1 MSYPR
6 ITETLALFMPP
17 ETTLSLQ
24 KWLTDNCVD
33 IADATMNRLP
43 NRLIS
48 RGEVTAFLRLMLTEL
63 RAAPENQLA
72 AIQFWAITEI
82 GYDAPAAGDW
92 RTILRILKQETVI
105 GLEETFTPSEAL
117 QHWRQLDDMFT
128 YAIIE
133 VTQLASDIDHAIML
147 EHVVN
152 LRRQTEKL
160 EETKSKFVMIAAH
173 ELKTPLTILEG
184 YAKMLVV
191 ETKEQPHLDV
201 YLKGL
206 QSGIRRMRE
215 LITDLLDISLLDL
228 RTMEVDYHQF
238 YLEKILLVVADSVN
252 PSFAERNVKLIL
264 KPFAIQ
270 KRIYGDSERL
280 MKAFTKVIMNALKY
294 TPDGGTVTVSSEL
307 QSAGEP
313 IAGSI
318 EYIDIQIKDTGI
330 GINPEDL
337 EMIFHKFNSTSDV
350 KLHSTSKTK
359 FKGDGPGLGLPIAK
373 GIIEAHGGRI
383 WAESPG
389 HDESNFPGCT
399 FHIELPLLYDK
410 P

>member
-1 MSYPR
+1 
-6 ITETLALFMPP
+6 MPP

-24 KWLTDNCVD
+24 KWLTDNCVA
-33 IADATMNRLP
+33 IAEATMYRLP

-48 RGEVTAFLRLMLTEL
+48 RGEVTAFLQLMLAQL
-63 RAAPENQLA
+63 RVAPENQLA

-92 RTILRILKQETVI
+92 RTILRVLKQETVS
-105 GLEETFTPSEAL
+105 GLEEAFPPSEAL

-147 EHVVN
+147 DHVVN

-191 ETKEQPHLDV
+191 ETQEQLHLDV

-238 YLEKILLVVADSVN
+238 YLEKILLVVADTVT
-252 PSFAERNVKLIL
+252 PHFAERNVQLIM
-264 KPFAIQ
+264 KPFAVQ
-270 KRIYGDSERL
+270 QQIYGDSDRL
-280 MKAFTKVIMNALKY
+280 MKAFTKVIMNGLKY
-294 TPDGGTVTVSSEL
+294 TPDGGSVTISSEL
-307 QSAGEP
+307 QSAGDP
-313 IAGSI
+313 AAGSI
-318 EYIDIQIKDTGI
+318 DYVDIQIKDTGI

-350 KLHSTSKTK
+350 KLHSTGKTK

-389 HDESNFPGCT
+389 YDEVTYPGCT
-399 FHIELPLLYDK
+399 FHIELPILYEK